1 MQRCRQTS
9 DFSGMRLS
17 ITGWAAESNSS
28 KTSQGQGSG
37 SGGGGGSGS
46 AESCTHGTGA
56 CGSETIWP
64 LMDIRPARIA
74 SRQCSI
80 GALEACF
87 VA

>member
-1 MQRCRQTS
+1 MQTTWDS
-9 DFSGMRLS
+9 SGMRLS
-17 ITGWAAESNSS
+17 TTGWAAESNLS

-37 SGGGGGSGS
+37 SGDGGGTGS

-56 CGSETIWP
+56 CGSKTIWP
-64 LMDIRPARIA
+64 LIAIRPARIA